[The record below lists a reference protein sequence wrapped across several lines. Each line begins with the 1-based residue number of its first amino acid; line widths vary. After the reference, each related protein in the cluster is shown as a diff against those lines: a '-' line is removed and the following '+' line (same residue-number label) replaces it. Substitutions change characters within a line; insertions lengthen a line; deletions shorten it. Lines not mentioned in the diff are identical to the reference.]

1 MKEDRIKACIEA
13 YRLKARFLEDLL
25 ERVSAGELLNVE
37 EAKDWID
44 KSKYGE
50 KLSAMD
56 FHELLQVIKTAFP
69 ATSVKAILHC
79 IRYYLAL

>member
-1 MKEDRIKACIEA
+1 MEEDRIKARIEA

-69 ATSVKAILHC
+69 VTSVKAILHC